1 MFRLIKNS
9 YQSLINQRPYSIINI
24 IGLSIGLTCVILI
37 LLWIKSETGYDRFH
51 NDYERIYRV
60 NNIMRTPNREMN
72 MGGINAPGGPEFK
85 ANFPSIE
92 DYVRYRLT
100 YSDIKYEDQFY
111 RIDLVYADN
120 NFFRMLNFPLESG
133 DRERCLSSP
142 DKVVL
147 SRSTATRIFGSDDPV
162 NKIIEISNESFVV
175 SGVAKDPPL
184 NSSISFDGVVQLSV
198 LEQQSH
204 VGWDGGLQCQT
215 FVKLV
220 PGTDPNALLG
230 DMKEY
235 LYKMIN
241 ERFLK
246 SGFEI
251 VPYLQPIKDMHL
263 HSDTEFDTISKGSVK
278 RIISFAFVGL
288 LILMTACFNFVNIST
303 ALSMKRSKE
312 VSIRKIYGSGR
323 KRLVVLFVSETGL
336 SILFAIII
344 SLLLSKTL
352 LHFFNGLI
360 GSELD
365 FSILAAHEW
374 ILLAMILWIVCVFMA
389 SFYSAWYLSAIP
401 PMSILRPVS
410 GGKGRQISRNILVTF
425 QFALSISLIISCLVM
440 YSQMQ
445 YIDKI
450 DKGFS
455 DENVVYL
462 GLSMNASQRSEIIKE
477 RLQSVPGIVSVTRSA
492 GGMPGMSF
500 TSNGY
505 HVEGIDKPIMSNA
518 VYVDK
523 DYIATMGIQLE
534 SGRDFMNNTGDVY
547 NVLVNEAFVKTAGWE
562 EPLGKTIE
570 RNHKYTVIG
579 IVGDFLTGSL
589 HNGIQPVFITL
600 DNERSGFG
608 VIILKLG
615 SKLNNTIR
623 SQIEQ
628 IYLEED
634 PDNPFALEV
643 MNEVLRDQYDRERN
657 LNTIFFV
664 LSLLA
669 ILISSLGLFGLAT
682 YSSQVRRKEI
692 GVRKVNGALIS
703 DIIRRFTGDLLI
715 WIVIAFLIAAPVT
728 VFIMKDW
735 LTNFEYKTGI
745 SPLVI
750 IAGGLA
756 AMLIGLV
763 SISLATLREAG
774 RNPSETL
781 RV

>member
-51 NDYERIYRV
+51 NDYERIYRI

-111 RIDLVYADN
+111 RVDLVYADN

-133 DRERCLSSP
+133 DRTTCLSSP

-147 SRSTATRIFGSDDPV
+147 SRSTVTRIFGSDDPV
-162 NKIIEISNESFVV
+162 NKIIEINNESFVV
-175 SGVAKDPPL
+175 SGVANDPPL
-184 NSSISFDGVVQLSV
+184 YSSISFDGVVQLSV

-215 FVKLV
+215 FIKLV
-220 PGTDPNALLG
+220 PGTDPQILLG
-230 DMKEY
+230 DIKDY
-235 LYKMIN
+235 LYDAIN

-477 RLQSVPGIVSVTRSA
+477 RLQSVPGVVSVTRSA

-523 DYIATMGIQLE
+523 DYITTMGIQLE
-534 SGRDFMNNTGDVY
+534 SGRDFMNNTGDMY

-579 IVGDFLTGSL
+579 VVSDFLTGSL

-623 SQIEQ
+623 SQLEQ

-634 PDNPFALEV
+634 PDNPFALEI

-774 RNPSETL
+774 RNPAETL